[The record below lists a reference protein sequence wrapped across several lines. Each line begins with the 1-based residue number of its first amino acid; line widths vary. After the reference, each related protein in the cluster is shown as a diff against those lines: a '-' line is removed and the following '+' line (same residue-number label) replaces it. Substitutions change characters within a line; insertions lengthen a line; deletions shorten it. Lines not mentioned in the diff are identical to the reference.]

1 MEKKTKAQLVT
12 ELAEA
17 RSRLAELER
26 EARERSEERSAELQR
41 EMTELGRAEKRWA
54 SERNLL
60 RALIDSLPDY
70 IWSKD
75 AEGRFVL
82 ANIALAQHMGA
93 ATPDDLIGKTDFDFY
108 PQELAAQFYADEQ
121 ALIASDQSIL
131 DHEEATQ
138 DTAGNP
144 KWTLTTKV
152 FLRDSEDKFV
162 GSTGVSRDIT
172 ARKLA
177 EAELARQKYILD
189 TFMENIPDSV
199 YFKDLASRFTRI
211 NKALALHFG
220 LSDSAEGVGK
230 SDYDFFPEEQARPK
244 YEQEQEIIRTGQPI
258 LNLEE
263 PDGIGHWALTTKMS
277 LHDEH
282 GKTIGTFGISH
293 DITALKRAEAE
304 IRALNKKLQAENLR
318 MEAELD
324 VTRRLQQ
331 MLLPTDEE
339 LRQIEGLDIAGF
351 MQPAEEVG
359 GDYYDVLPYNGSIK
373 ISIGDVTGHGLES
386 GMVMLML
393 QTAVRTLQMMEVKD
407 PGRFLDMLNRL
418 LWTNLQRM
426 KVDKSATLALL
437 DYELGRTRLRLSG
450 QHEQLIVLRRDGKVE
465 LIDTLDLGFP
475 LGIESGIAHFVR
487 EMPPVELEPGD
498 GVVLY
503 SDGITEAENE
513 AKEFYGL
520 ERLCQVVSAH
530 WGEPAEAIKDA
541 VVADVQ
547 GFIGQQKIYDD
558 LTLLVVKQ
566 K

>member
-1 MEKKTKAQLVT
+1 MEKMTKTQLVT
-12 ELAEA
+12 ELAKA

-26 EARERSEERSAELQR
+26 EVRERSGERTAELQR
-41 EMTELGRAEKRWA
+41 ETAERRQVEETLA
-54 SERNLL
+54 RERNML

-70 IWSKD
+70 VWSKD
-75 AEGRFVL
+75 ADGRFVL

-108 PQELAAQFYADEQ
+108 PPELAAQFYADEQ
-121 ALIASDQSIL
+121 ALVASGQAIL
-131 DHEEATQ
+131 DHEETTQ
-138 DTAGNP
+138 DAAGNP

-152 FLRDSEDKFV
+152 LLRDSEGKCV

-177 EAELARQKYILD
+177 EAELARQQYVLD
-189 TFMENIPDSV
+189 TFMESVPDKI
-199 YFKDLASRFTRI
+199 YFKDRESCFTRA
-211 NKALALHFG
+211 NQALAQHFG
-220 LSDSAEGVGK
+220 VGDPADLIGK
-230 SDYDFFPEEQARPK
+230 SDFDFFPEDQARPK
-244 YEQEQEIIRTGQPI
+244 YEQEQEIIRTGRSI
-258 LNLEE
+258 MNLEE
-263 PDGIGHWALTTKMS
+263 PDGIGQWALTTKMP
-277 LHDEH
+277 LRDEH
-282 GKTIGTFGISH
+282 GEIIGTFGISR
-293 DITALKRAEAE
+293 DITALKQAGAE
-304 IRALNKKLQAENLR
+304 IRALNKRLQAENLR

-339 LRQIEGLDIAGF
+339 LRHIEGLDIAGF

-407 PGRFLDMLNRL
+407 PSRFLDMLNRL
-418 LWTNLQRM
+418 LWANLQRM

-437 DYELGRTRLRLSG
+437 DYELERTRLHLSG
-450 QHEQLIVLRRDGKVE
+450 QHEQMIVVRRGGQVE
-465 LIDTLDLGFP
+465 LQDTFNLGFP
-475 LGIESGIAHFVR
+475 LGIEQGIAHFVHDV
-487 EMPPVELEPGD
+487 MIELQSGD

-520 ERLCQVVSAH
+520 ERLCQVVGTH
-530 WGEPAEAIKDA
+530 WDELAEVIKDA

-547 GFIGQQKIYDD
+547 GFIGQQKVYDD
-558 LTLLVVKQ
+558 ITLLVVKQ